1 MFDRFNQRKKPNLTY
16 VKYFNVITYRYIS
29 DNKSYDKLHITF
41 IKYYNNIPRYYLL
54 WYMVLFQKGK
64 LIAAGYKNVSFTFI
78 NSTLVSS
85 PYIIYR
91 YTNK

>member
-1 MFDRFNQRKKPNLTY
+1 M
-16 VKYFNVITYRYIS
+16 YIS

-54 WYMVLFQKGK
+54 WYMVLFQKGYK
-64 LIAAGYKNVSFTFI
+64 LIAGEYKNVSFTFI
-78 NSTLVSS
+78 NSILVSS